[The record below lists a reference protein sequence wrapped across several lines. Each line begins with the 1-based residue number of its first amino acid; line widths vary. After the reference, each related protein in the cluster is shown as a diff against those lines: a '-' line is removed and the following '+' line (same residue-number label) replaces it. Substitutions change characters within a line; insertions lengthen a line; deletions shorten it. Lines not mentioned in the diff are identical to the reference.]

1 MTYIITIFNINK
13 NSTIKEEIIL
23 EVLEYL
29 QNLNESEIDAFE
41 NSINNLKN
49 NPKIKNET
57 NNIKNMDT
65 NDKIEENEEN
75 NSLYTKLKKLNIKS
89 NKPKKRTYNEILES
103 HNNIKSIEEESEISD
118 SIEKIIKKKMM
129 KNF

>member
-1 MTYIITIFNINK
+1 MTYITTIFNINK
-13 NSTIKEEIIL
+13 KNTIKEEIIL
-23 EVLEYL
+23 EILEYL

-41 NSINNLKN
+41 NKIDNLKY
-49 NPKIKNET
+49 NPKIKNEA
-57 NNIKNMDT
+57 NNAQNIDT

-103 HNNIKSIEEESEISD
+103 HKNIKSIEKESEISD
-118 SIEKIIKKKMM
+118 SIEK
-129 KNF
+129 NF